1 MKKFLFMLF
10 SFVIAALAAS
20 GSNQQNSA
28 IWGEARLENITK
40 YEDGLAPLWV
50 QLQGGHYFAYALVA
64 LVAIVVF
71 VFILHY
77 LLVGPRHYHHDGQ
90 KIYSF
95 DLFIRI
101 IHAMA
106 AISWVILVP
115 TGAIMMWGESFGGG
129 AFVRFCKNAHGV
141 ATILFAISVIP
152 MGLYWGKRMLPALYD
167 LKWMMMLGGYLNKKH
182 QAIPAGKFNA
192 GQKAWFFIA
201 VPGGLVMIATG
212 AAMYFMDF
220 NDGAVASA
228 FGLSQIE
235 LLRASA
241 IIHNVLGIACAVFL
255 LVHLYMAAVAVAG
268 AIHSMITGYQ
278 EEEEVY
284 ILHHYWYQELKKKGI
299 IKKSKYEEVYKPL
312 E

>member
-1 MKKFLFMLF
+1 MLF

-106 AISWVILVP
+106 AISWVVLVP

-284 ILHHYWYQELKKKGI
+284 TLHHYWYQELKKKGI
-299 IKKSKYEEVYKPL
+299 IKKSKYEAVYKPL

>member
-1 MKKFLFMLF
+1 MKGIL
-10 SFVIAALAAS
+10 ALLLCALYAFGAS

-28 IWGEARLENITK
+28 IWGDARIENINK
-40 YEDGLAPLWV
+40 YQDGLAPLWV
-50 QLQGGHYFAYALVA
+50 ELQGGHYFAYALVI
-64 LVAIVVF
+64 LVAVVVF
-71 VFILHY
+71 AFVLHY
-77 LLVGPRHYHHDGQ
+77 LIVGPRHYHHDGQ
-90 KIYSF
+90 KIYAF
-95 DLFIRI
+95 NLFIRI
-101 IHAMA
+101 IHALA

-129 AFVRFCKNAHGV
+129 AFVRFCKNAHGF
-141 ATILFAISVIP
+141 ATILFAISVLP
-152 MGLYWGKRMLPALYD
+152 MAIYWFKAMLPALYD
-167 LKWMMMLGGYLNKKH
+167 IKWMMMVGGYLNKKH

-201 VPGGLVMIATG
+201 VPGGIIMIITG
-212 AAMYFMDF
+212 AFMYFMDF
-220 NDGAVASA
+220 ANGDVASF

-241 IIHNVLGIACAVFL
+241 IIHNTLGIVCAVFL

-278 EEEEVY
+278 EEEEIY
-284 ILHHYWYQELKKKGI
+284 TLHHYWYQELKRKGI
-299 IKKSKYEEVYKPL
+299 IKKSKYEDIYKPL

>member
-106 AISWVILVP
+106 AISWVVLVP

-278 EEEEVY
+278 AEEEVY
-284 ILHHYWYQELKKKGI
+284 TLHHYWYQELKKKGI

>member
-129 AFVRFCKNAHGV
+129 AFVRVCKNAHGV

>member
-1 MKKFLFMLF
+1 
-10 SFVIAALAAS
+10 
-20 GSNQQNSA
+20 
-28 IWGEARLENITK
+28 
-40 YEDGLAPLWV
+40 
-50 QLQGGHYFAYALVA
+50 
-64 LVAIVVF
+64 
-71 VFILHY
+71 
-77 LLVGPRHYHHDGQ
+77 
-90 KIYSF
+90 
-95 DLFIRI
+95 
-101 IHAMA
+101 MA

-167 LKWMMMLGGYLNKKH
+167 LKWMMMVGGYLNKKH

-284 ILHHYWYQELKKKGI
+284 TLHHYWYQELKKKGI